1 MTVAST
7 ALLIDRRKLWVGTSA
22 ACAVSLIWATWLV
35 ASRSGAQSSL
45 TVYDLAAFR
54 YGISAVFAL
63 PFVLYFKPWR
73 TMSIRRMGIVTFL
86 LSPVY
91 ILFVFSGFLYA
102 PAAHGGIFMN
112 GALPAI
118 TLLIGWLWLSE
129 RASGWQLLGVALIM
143 IGAVLAV
150 VDTTQL
156 DIADSWIGDLM
167 FLTGGIFFSGYL
179 VVGRLWQV
187 TTSQVLLCSSVLNAL
202 LYMPIWYWLL
212 PSGIEQAT
220 EGQLVLQVLYQG
232 LIPGLIGLLLVATA
246 ARNIGS
252 ATTAAFMASVP
263 ALGTVLSIVY
273 LGEMPGFLGWLSLLI
288 LTPGILIVAL
298 VKR

>member
-1 MTVAST
+1 LNVQT
-7 ALLIDRRKLWVGTSA
+7 RRPWIGYLA
-22 ACAVSLIWATWLV
+22 AVAVSLIWATWLV

-73 TMSIRRMGIVTFL
+73 HMTLFRIAVVTTL

-91 ILFVFSGFLYA
+91 ILLVFGAFVYA

-118 TLLIGWLWLSE
+118 TLFIGWYWLSE
-129 RASGWQLLGVALIM
+129 SISIRQLSGVLLILT
-143 IGAVLAV
+143 GAVLAAA
-150 VDTTQL
+150 DTAQL
-156 DIADSWIGDLM
+156 AIGPSWLGDLM
-167 FLTGGIFFSGYL
+167 FLAGGIFFSGYL
-179 VVGRLWQV
+179 VVGRVWNI
-187 TTSQVLLCSSVLNAL
+187 TTSQVLLCSSVINAVFFV
-202 LYMPIWYWLL
+202 PVWYLLL
-212 PSGIEQAT
+212 PTGIPEASND
-220 EGQLVLQVLYQG
+220 QLMLQVLYQG

-252 ATTAAFMASVP
+252 SATAAFMASVP
-263 ALGTVLSIVY
+263 ALGTVLSMIY
-273 LGEMPGFLGWLSLLI
+273 LGEFPGTLGWISLFI

-298 VKR
+298 SK